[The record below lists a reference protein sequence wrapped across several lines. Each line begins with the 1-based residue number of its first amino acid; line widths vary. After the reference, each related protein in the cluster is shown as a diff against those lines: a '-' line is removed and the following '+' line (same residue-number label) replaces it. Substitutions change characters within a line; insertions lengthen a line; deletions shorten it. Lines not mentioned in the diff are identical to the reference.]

1 MENPNI
7 NELVGTVSFSRKV
20 AVRQYESAEAS
31 IFIQFCIP
39 TEGDAETIRHQTLAN
54 ARAAMFEAKGL
65 VLEELGLAFQVDEN
79 GVLHELIAKNLG
91 NVTEIRTATPTSG
104 GEAAA
109 PVASAEAGN
118 PNPPYSS
125 DTQDRSERAANKTW
139 AMARWASHPH
149 EFWDNRENKRNPK
162 GPDLKH
168 KETGLAVWL

>member
-31 IFIQFCIP
+31 VFIQFAIP
-39 TEGDAETIRHQTLAN
+39 TEGDAETIRHQTISN

-65 VLEELGLAFQVDEN
+65 VLEELGLEFQVDDN
-79 GVLHELIAKNLG
+79 GVLHELITKNLG
-91 NVTEIRTATPTSG
+91 NVTEVRATPSG
-104 GEAAA
+104 DYTPAPSDSGEATS
-109 PVASAEAGN
+109 AS
-118 PNPPYSS
+118 PPYSA
-125 DTQDRSERAANKTW
+125 DTQDKSERAANKSW
-139 AMARWASHPH
+139 AVARWNSHPN
-149 EFWDNRENKRNPK
+149 EFWDNRANKRNPK